1 MVDATQWMGLGFGW
15 GLTFLELYTWLMLRN
30 GWVWG
35 SGGVGDVNVPSI
47 YTWLILRNGWVP
59 GWR

>member
-1 MVDATQWMGLGFGW
+1 MDGFGFRVGLGM
-15 GLTFLELYTWLMLRN
+15 LTFLELYTCLMLRN
-30 GWVWG
+30 GWVWV

-47 YTWLILRNGWVP
+47 YTCLMLRNGWVP